1 MYLRLILTCALLFS
15 NTFVTAQIDS
25 LKRILSQSQNVEE
38 RLSLYNALSD
48 QLWHSNMQ
56 MAIAYA
62 DSAYLIANENSK
74 PEQRL
79 AALTNKGIAEYSVGN
94 YDSAEHFYIK
104 AIELSVKDSLAT
116 DVHIYY
122 LSLLKKQGNYSE
134 IINVTRKLL
143 PDETSIQ
150 SADPQYLLSSSGAFI
165 ELGNATESK
174 KYLEPVLK
182 GNVYKVDREMKAR
195 TDIVLAKY
203 LVLISEYDSAEIILN
218 EAINTYNEI
227 DDIFNSALANLQLGD
242 VLMIKGSI
250 KSARMRYEK
259 ALQLYDS
266 AEYDFGIAEA
276 KRHLGNF
283 YSSIAEYT
291 EASKNYFQALEIF
304 ETNENLNEIAKV
316 YTELSWTYQSQ
327 GSYETAQEYILK
339 AIKISKEVGNKNSQ
353 SSAYNILGVILD
365 ELDKHE
371 EALSVYDSAL
381 MLRQEVG
388 NKKGVASTLYNMGF
402 VKEQQEAY
410 EETLNLYLQAY
421 AIENEIGNV
430 LGAAISEYTLGS
442 LYTKLGQFER
452 AREFLDRSRAKLIE
466 LNSKDNLLYNLLY
479 TARLYERLGDYRQS
493 TNYYKEYIDLK
504 DDLINETVS
513 SQLAELEIK
522 YDIKNKERAIELL
535 DLENKTRIQELSIK
549 EKTISNQQ
557 LVIAFIIIGSLLLVI
572 LLFVG
577 VRLLKVKNK
586 ANADLTKLNKEI
598 QEKSEEI
605 SAQAEELQEANQ
617 HISSLN
623 ENLEGKVGKRTRE
636 LRQAYK
642 ELDTFF
648 YRSSHD
654 FRMPLTTFLGLAEV
668 AKSTLEDPY
677 ALELFDKVE
686 KTALQLDKLVN
697 KLKAISLISA
707 ETLEAKEMKFDNF
720 ISLLISKWKVPLE
733 NEQIE
738 LTTDVKI
745 NRAFSTYPDLL
756 EIIFDSLIENSIN
769 YCTSKNAKIHVAVSQ
784 NEGSLKIKVE
794 DNGIGIDPAYHK
806 LIFDMY
812 FRANEHSVGNGL
824 GLYLVSKAVDRL
836 KGKIKL
842 TSQPGK
848 GTTIDISLPQH

>member
-1 MYLRLILTCALLFS
+1 MYLRLFLICALLLS
-15 NTFVTAQIDS
+15 NTFATAQIDS
-25 LKRILSQSQNVEE
+25 LKKAVSKAQSLEE
-38 RLSLYNALSD
+38 RLSLYNTLSD
-48 QLWHSNMQ
+48 HLWHSNMQ

-62 DSAYLIANENSK
+62 DSAYLISNEASK
-74 PEQRL
+74 PKERL

-94 YDSAEHFYIK
+94 YDSAEQFYIK
-104 AIELSVKDSLAT
+104 AIELSVKANLET
-116 DVHIYY
+116 KVHIYY
-122 LSLLKKQGNYSE
+122 LSLLKKQGNYAE
-134 IINVTRKLL
+134 IINVTRKLH
-143 PDETSIQ
+143 PDEESIQ
-150 SADPQYLLSSSGAFI
+150 AADPQYLLSSSDAFI

-182 GNVYKVDREMKAR
+182 SNVYKVDREMKAR
-195 TDIVLAKY
+195 ADIVLAKY

-266 AEYDFGIAEA
+266 VEYAFGIAEA

-283 YSSIAEYT
+283 YSGIAEYT
-291 EASKNYFQALEIF
+291 EASKNYFQALEVF
-304 ETNENLNEIAKV
+304 EANKNLNEIAKV

-327 GSYETAQEYILK
+327 GSYETAQEYIVK

-353 SSAYNILGVILD
+353 SYAYNILGVILD
-365 ELDKHE
+365 ELDLHE
-371 EALSVYDSAL
+371 ESLKAYDSAL
-381 MLRQEVG
+381 TLRREVG

-402 VKEQQEAY
+402 VKEQ
-410 EETLNLYLQAY
+410 EEDYDVTLDLYLQAY
-421 AIENEIGNV
+421 DIENEIGNV

-452 AREFLDRSRAKLIE
+452 AREFLDRSRSKLKE

-479 TARLYERLGDYRQS
+479 TARLYERIGDYRLS
-493 TNYYKEYIDLK
+493 TNYYKEYIELK
-504 DDLINETVS
+504 DELINETVS
-513 SQLAELEIK
+513 SQLAELEVK

-557 LVIAFIIIGSLLLVI
+557 LIIGFIIVGSVLLII

-577 VRLLKVKNK
+577 IRLLKVKSK
-586 ANADLTKLNKEI
+586 ANTDLTKLNKEI
-598 QEKSEEI
+598 QEKNEEI
-605 SAQAEELQEANQ
+605 SAQAEELQEANL

-623 ENLEGKVGKRTRE
+623 ENLEGKVGKRTKE

-697 KLKAISLISA
+697 KLKAISLISQ
-707 ETLEAKEMKFDNF
+707 ETLETKEVKFDNF
-720 ISLLISKWKVPLE
+720 ISLQISKWRVPLE
-733 NEQIE
+733 KKQID
-738 LTTDVKI
+738 LTTDI
-745 NRAFSTYPDLL
+745 NLKRAFSTYPDLL

-769 YCTSKNAKIHVAVSQ
+769 YCVNKNAKIHLAVSQ
-784 NEGSLKIKVE
+784 TEDSLQIKIE

-806 LIFDMY
+806 LVFDMY
-812 FRANEHSVGNGL
+812 FRANEQSVGNGL
-824 GLYLVSKAVDRL
+824 GLYLVNKAVDRL

-848 GTTIDISLPQH
+848 GTSIEISLPQH